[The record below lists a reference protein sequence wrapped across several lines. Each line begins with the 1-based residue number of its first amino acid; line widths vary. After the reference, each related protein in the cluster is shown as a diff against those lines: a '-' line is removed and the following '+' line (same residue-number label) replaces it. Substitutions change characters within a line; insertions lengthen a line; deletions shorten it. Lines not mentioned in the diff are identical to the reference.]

1 LFFPEKRIFQPYGLV
16 IGFLP
21 EVLMNLFEKQSRLNQ
36 LFTQSPVNAAY
47 LAGSLSTR
55 TSFGHLTDVD
65 IAILL
70 MEQIKSDQFLDYQLY
85 FFSELAKRLESDNID
100 VVILN
105 QASLLL
111 KLQVIKYGQILFS
124 RDEKLR
130 VSFETKAVMDYLDFK
145 KFDEIQN
152 QALSRRL
159 YGQILPVDKDLLH
172 RHLKQLREA
181 VVILQD
187 LGKTQR
193 EEFTTDYRIYGLA
206 ERYLQ
211 IAIEACLQVCGIL
224 VASLGLRRPEGYHEL
239 LSIVATQRIIPQALA
254 YRLEVLTNMR
264 DALVHDAGT
273 LNRDLLYDHI
283 QQRLGDFEAF
293 AATVE
298 EKLSQ

>member
-1 LFFPEKRIFQPYGLV
+1 
-16 IGFLP
+16 
-21 EVLMNLFEKQSRLNQ
+21 MNLFEKQSRLNQ

-55 TSFGHLTDVD
+55 TSFGHLSDVD

-111 KLQVIKYGQILFS
+111 KLHVIKYGQILFS
-124 RDEKLR
+124 RDEKMR
-130 VSFETKAVMDYLDFK
+130 VLFETKAIMDYLDFK
-145 KFDEIQN
+145 KFDDIQN
-152 QALSRRL
+152 QALSHRL
-159 YGQILPVDKDLLH
+159 YGQVLPVDKELLL

-181 VVILQD
+181 LDILQD
-187 LGKTQR
+187 LGKTTR

-211 IAIEACLQVCGIL
+211 IAIEACLQICGIL
-224 VASLGLRRPEGYHEL
+224 VASLGLRRPEAYYEL
-239 LSIVATQRIIPQALA
+239 LSIVTAQQIIPQPLA
-254 YRLEVLTNMR
+254 YRLEVLTNLR
-264 DALVHDAGT
+264 DALVHDPSA

-283 QQRLGDFEAF
+283 QHRLGDLEAF
-293 AATVE
+293 AKTVE
-298 EKLSQ
+298 EKQTK

>member
-1 LFFPEKRIFQPYGLV
+1 
-16 IGFLP
+16 
-21 EVLMNLFEKQSRLNQ
+21 MNLFEKQSRLNQ

-47 LAGSLSTR
+47 LAGSLSNR

-100 VVILN
+100 VMILN

-124 RDEKLR
+124 RDEKQR

-152 QALSRRL
+152 QALGRRL
-159 YGQILPVDKDLLH
+159 YGQVLPVDKELLQ

-181 VVILQD
+181 IVILRD
-187 LGKTQR
+187 LGKSTR
-193 EEFTTDYRIYGLA
+193 EEFTSDFHVFGLA

-211 IAIEACLQVCGIL
+211 IAIEACLLICGIL

-239 LSIVATQRIIPQALA
+239 LSIVAAQRLIPQPLS
-254 YRLEVLTNMR
+254 YRLEVLTNLR
-264 DALVHDAGT
+264 DALVHDPGT
-273 LNRDLLYDHI
+273 LNHDLLYDHI
-283 QQRLGDFEAF
+283 QQRLEDFEAF
-293 AATVE
+293 AAAVE
-298 EKLSQ
+298 EKQTP

>member
-1 LFFPEKRIFQPYGLV
+1 
-16 IGFLP
+16 
-21 EVLMNLFEKQSRLNQ
+21 MNLFEKQSRLNQ

-47 LAGSLSTR
+47 LAGSLSNR

-100 VVILN
+100 VMILN

-124 RDEKLR
+124 RDEKQR

-152 QALSRRL
+152 QALGRRL
-159 YGQILPVDKDLLH
+159 YGQVLPVDKELLQ

-181 VVILQD
+181 IVILRD
-187 LGKTQR
+187 LGKSTR
-193 EEFTTDYRIYGLA
+193 EEFTSDFHVFGLA

-211 IAIEACLQVCGIL
+211 IAIEACLLICGIL

-239 LSIVATQRIIPQALA
+239 LSIVAAQRLIPQPLS
-254 YRLEVLTNMR
+254 YRLEVLTNLR
-264 DALVHDAGT
+264 DALVHDPGT

-283 QQRLGDFEAF
+283 QQRLEDFEAF
-293 AATVE
+293 AAAVE
-298 EKLSQ
+298 EKQNT

>member
-1 LFFPEKRIFQPYGLV
+1 
-16 IGFLP
+16 
-21 EVLMNLFEKQSRLNQ
+21 MNLFEKQSRLNQ

-55 TSFGHLTDVD
+55 TTFGHLTDID

-124 RDEKLR
+124 RDDKLR
-130 VSFETKAVMDYLDFK
+130 VAFETKAVMDYLDFK

-159 YGQILPVDKDLLH
+159 YGQVLPVDKELLQ

-181 VVILQD
+181 LVILRD
-187 LGKTQR
+187 LGKTKR
-193 EEFTTDYRIYGLA
+193 EEFTADYHIFGLA

-211 IAIEACLQVCGIL
+211 IAIEACLQICGIL
-224 VASLGLRRPEGYHEL
+224 VASLGLRRPEGYYEL
-239 LSIVATQRIIPQALA
+239 LSIVAAQQIIPPTLA
-254 YRLEVLTNMR
+254 YRLEALTNLR
-264 DALVHDAGT
+264 DALVHDPGA
-273 LNRDLLYDHI
+273 LNRDLLYDDI
-283 QQRLGDFEAF
+283 QNRLGDLEAF
-293 AATVE
+293 ANTVE
-298 EKLSQ
+298 EKQTK

>member
-1 LFFPEKRIFQPYGLV
+1 
-16 IGFLP
+16 
-21 EVLMNLFEKQSRLNQ
+21 MNLFEKHSQLNQ

-55 TSFGHLTDVD
+55 TSFGHLSDVD

-70 MEQIKSDQFLDYQLY
+70 TEQIKSDQFLDYQLY
-85 FFSELAKRLESDNID
+85 FFSELAKRLESDTID

-130 VSFETKAVMDYLDFK
+130 VSFETKAIMDYLDFK

-159 YGQILPVDKDLLH
+159 YGQALAVDKELVQP
-172 RHLKQLREA
+172 HLKQLREA
-181 VVILQD
+181 VYILKD
-187 LGKTQR
+187 LGKTKQ
-193 EEFTTDYRIYGLA
+193 EEFTMDYRIYGLA

-211 IAIEACLQVCGIL
+211 IAIESCLQVCGIL

-239 LSIVATQRIIPQALA
+239 LSVVATQQIIPNSLA
-254 YRLEVLTNMR
+254 YRLEILTNLR
-264 DALVHDAGT
+264 DTLVHDSST
-273 LNRDLLYDHI
+273 LNHDLLYEYI
-283 QQRLGDFEAF
+283 QQRVDDFEVF
-293 AATVE
+293 ANAVE
-298 EKLSQ
+298 EKQLLQ

>member
-1 LFFPEKRIFQPYGLV
+1 
-16 IGFLP
+16 
-21 EVLMNLFEKQSRLNQ
+21 MNLFEKQSRLNQ

-47 LAGSLSTR
+47 LAGSLSNR

-100 VVILN
+100 VMILN

-124 RDEKLR
+124 RDEKQR

-152 QALSRRL
+152 QALGRRL
-159 YGQILPVDKDLLH
+159 YGQVLPVDKELLQ

-181 VVILQD
+181 IVILRD
-187 LGKTQR
+187 LGKSTR
-193 EEFTTDYRIYGLA
+193 EEFTSDFHVFGLA

-211 IAIEACLQVCGIL
+211 IAIEACLLTCGIL

-239 LSIVATQRIIPQALA
+239 LSIVAAQHLIPQPLS
-254 YRLEVLTNMR
+254 YRLEVLINLR
-264 DALVHDAGT
+264 DALVHDPGT
-273 LNRDLLYDHI
+273 LNHDLLYDHI
-283 QQRLGDFEAF
+283 QQRLEDFEAF
-293 AATVE
+293 AAAVE
-298 EKLSQ
+298 EKQTP

>member
-1 LFFPEKRIFQPYGLV
+1 
-16 IGFLP
+16 
-21 EVLMNLFEKQSRLNQ
+21 MNLFEKQARLNQ

-47 LAGSLSTR
+47 LAGTLSTR
-55 TSFGHLTDVD
+55 ASFGQLSDVD

-70 MEQIKSDQFLDYQLY
+70 MDQIKADQFLDYQLY
-85 FFSELAKRLESDNID
+85 FFSELAKRLESDSID

-105 QASLLL
+105 QASMLL

-124 RDEKLR
+124 RDEKQR

-159 YGQILPVDKDLLH
+159 YGQTLPIDKELLR
-172 RHLKQLREA
+172 RHLQQLHQA
-181 VVILQD
+181 VQILRD

-193 EEFTTDYRIYGLA
+193 EEFLADYRIYGLA

-211 IAIEACLQVCGIL
+211 LAIEACLHLCSIL

-239 LSIVATQRIIPQALA
+239 LSIVANEQIIPRPLA
-254 YRLEVLTNMR
+254 YRLEILTDLR
-264 DALVHDAGT
+264 DALVHDPT
-273 LNRDLLYDHI
+273 MLSRDLLYEHI
-283 QQRLGDFEAF
+283 QHRLDDLDAF
-293 AATVE
+293 AEAVE
-298 EKLSQ
+298 EKLGK

>member
-1 LFFPEKRIFQPYGLV
+1 
-16 IGFLP
+16 
-21 EVLMNLFEKQSRLNQ
+21 MNLFEKQSRLNQ

-47 LAGSLSTR
+47 LAGSLSSR

-70 MEQIKSDQFLDYQLY
+70 MDQIKSDQFLDYQLY
-85 FFSELAKRLESDNID
+85 FFSELAKRLESDSID

-124 RDEKLR
+124 RDEKQR
-130 VSFETKAVMDYLDFK
+130 ISFETKAVMDYLDFK

-159 YGQILPVDKDLLH
+159 YGQVLPIDKELVQ
-172 RHLKQLREA
+172 RYLKQLREA
-181 VVILQD
+181 VAILHD
-187 LGKTQR
+187 LGQTKR
-193 EEFTTDYRIYGLA
+193 EEFTTDYRVYGLA

-211 IAIEACLQVCGIL
+211 LAIEACLQICGIL
-224 VASLGLRRPEGYHEL
+224 VASFGLRKPEGYHEL
-239 LSIVATQRIIPQALA
+239 LSIVAAQQIIPQTLA
-254 YRLEVLTNMR
+254 YRLEILTNLR
-264 DALVHDAGT
+264 DSLVHDPNT

-283 QQRLGDFEAF
+283 QNRLGDLEAF
-293 AATVE
+293 ASTVE
-298 EKLSQ
+298 EKQGR

>member
-1 LFFPEKRIFQPYGLV
+1 
-16 IGFLP
+16 
-21 EVLMNLFEKQSRLNQ
+21 MNLFEKQSRLNQ

-47 LAGSLSTR
+47 LAGSLSSR

-124 RDEKLR
+124 RDEKQR
-130 VSFETKAVMDYLDFK
+130 ISFETKAVMDYLDFK
-145 KFDEIQN
+145 KFDDIQN

-159 YGQILPVDKDLLH
+159 YGQMLPIDKELVQ
-172 RHLKQLREA
+172 RHLKQLRES
-181 VVILQD
+181 VQILRG
-187 LGKTQR
+187 LGQTER
-193 EEFTTDYRIYGLA
+193 EKFISDYHIYGLA

-211 IAIEACLQVCGIL
+211 LAIEACLQICGVLI
-224 VASLGLRRPEGYHEL
+224 ASFGLRRPEGYHEL
-239 LSIVATQRIIPQALA
+239 LSIVASQHIIPQVMA
-254 YRLEVLTNMR
+254 YRLEILTNLR
-264 DALVHDAGT
+264 DTLVHDPGT
-273 LNRDLLYDHI
+273 LNHDLLYDHI
-283 QQRLGDFEAF
+283 QQRLDDLEAF
-293 AATVE
+293 ADTVE
-298 EKLSQ
+298 EKQAR

>member
-1 LFFPEKRIFQPYGLV
+1 
-16 IGFLP
+16 
-21 EVLMNLFEKQSRLNQ
+21 MNLFEKHSQLNQ

-55 TSFGHLTDVD
+55 TSFGHLSDVD

-70 MEQIKSDQFLDYQLY
+70 TEQIKSDQFLDYQLY
-85 FFSELAKRLESDNID
+85 FFSELAKRLESDSID

-130 VSFETKAVMDYLDFK
+130 VSFETKAIMDYLDFK

-159 YGQILPVDKDLLH
+159 YGQALAVDKELVQ
-172 RHLKQLREA
+172 RQLKQLREA
-181 VVILQD
+181 VYILKD
-187 LGKTQR
+187 LGKTKQ
-193 EEFTTDYRIYGLA
+193 EEFTTDYRVYGLA

-211 IAIEACLQVCGIL
+211 IAIESCLQVCGIL
-224 VASLGLRRPEGYHEL
+224 VTSLGLRRPEGYHEL
-239 LSIVATQRIIPQALA
+239 LSVVANQQIIPNSLA
-254 YRLEVLTNMR
+254 YRLEVLTNLR
-264 DALVHDAGT
+264 DTLVHESST
-273 LNRDLLYDHI
+273 LNHDLLYDYI
-283 QQRLGDFEAF
+283 QQRVDDFEVF
-293 AATVE
+293 ASTVE
-298 EKLSQ
+298 EKQLKQ